1 MKIKGILLITGM
13 WICQN
18 VFAQATGNV
27 IWNSNNR
34 FMQNSNYR
42 QTSSGKKYMSAQ
54 PTVTY
59 DAYGQPIVSQSI
71 AGAYTFSN
79 FIAGT
84 QEVVMNINVLY
95 NAKPSGYM
103 AIFHLNQTGKK
114 IHELD
119 TQVSRKVNKFKILAK
134 TLGILEEDF
143 YMDMIALVPIFEQ
156 NKRNSTKPKGF
167 ELQKNLHVK
176 YSHASDLDKLFSFAA
191 QCEIYDLIKVEY
203 LYDNAEKAGKDMRSK
218 ALGLLQDKINF
229 YKSLGVK
236 VDSAYRSISES
247 GDVFFP
253 VDKYKDY
260 APLSVSS
267 LDDED
272 VPGEDK
278 GELMKT
284 SYGMIQ
290 RRTVFYNPTD
300 LSGYD
305 AVINPD
311 PVEPPIQFTY
321 TLQVRYKMQ
330 QPVKVVD
337 NSKTEKT
344 TELLIVTQDG
354 QIREIKK

>member
-1 MKIKGILLITGM
+1 
-13 WICQN
+13 
-18 VFAQATGNV
+18 
-27 IWNSNNR
+27 
-34 FMQNSNYR
+34 
-42 QTSSGKKYMSAQ
+42 
-54 PTVTY
+54 
-59 DAYGQPIVSQSI
+59 
-71 AGAYTFSN
+71 
-79 FIAGT
+79 
-84 QEVVMNINVLY
+84 
-95 NAKPSGYM
+95 M